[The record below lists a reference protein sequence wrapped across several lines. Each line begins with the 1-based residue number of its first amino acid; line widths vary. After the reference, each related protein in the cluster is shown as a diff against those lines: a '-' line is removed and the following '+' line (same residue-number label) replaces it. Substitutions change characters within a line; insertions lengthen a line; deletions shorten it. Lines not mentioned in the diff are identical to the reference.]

1 MSNLYTNVSGF
12 AGGGW
17 YDDTGASAE
26 PVCLPPDP
34 EFGRTSAA
42 DLGRM
47 YGAEF
52 DENFFHP
59 NAASEDVPCAVC
71 RVKLASSVIMIPG
84 KTTCNSGWTKE
95 YHGYLGS
102 NYHDYKA
109 AGTFVCI
116 DIQPEFLTGGGVDH
130 NGKLFYSVIA
140 KCGALQC
147 PPYKNDHPLTCVVCS
162 K

>member
-84 KTTCNSGWTKE
+84 KATCNFGWTKE

-102 NYHDYKA
+102 NYHAHKA
-109 AGTFVCI
+109 SGTFVCI
-116 DIQPEFLTGGGVDH
+116 DIQPEFLTGGGVNH
-130 NGKLFYSVIA
+130 EGKLFYPVIA
-140 KCGALQC
+140 KCGSLQC